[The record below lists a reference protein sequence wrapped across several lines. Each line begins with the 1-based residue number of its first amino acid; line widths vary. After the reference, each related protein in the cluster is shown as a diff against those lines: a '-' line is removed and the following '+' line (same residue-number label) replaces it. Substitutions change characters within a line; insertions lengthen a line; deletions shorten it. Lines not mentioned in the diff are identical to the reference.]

1 MRAVGFVDKQLT
13 QGRLCT
19 QRWEANPGFK
29 KCATSLCK
37 MPVTRRCMLSDD
49 VPWGNGAAC
58 IFATVEIIKKKF
70 TEEIPD
76 FIE

>member
-1 MRAVGFVDKQLT
+1 
-13 QGRLCT
+13 
-19 QRWEANPGFK
+19 
-29 KCATSLCK
+29 
-37 MPVTRRCMLSDD
+37 MLSDD